1 MELHTKTLHEAE
13 IQDRLQA
20 LEYEAHAL
28 KLGSGPMAR
37 KFGLTDS
44 LEYDAKSFLSV
55 SESLEEEEILG
66 FPYIEY
72 WPSARK
78 QGEIQRR
85 TEALENGIRIMK
97 WNLGL
102 LDTMLNPVPSILVD
116 AVERSVSKD
125 VISKSTPSLDS
136 YCLAPEFEV
145 LLDDPSK
152 RWDDRKE

>member
-66 FPYIEY
+66 FPYI
-72 WPSARK
+72 S
-78 QGEIQRR
+78 I
-85 TEALENGIRIMK
+85 
-97 WNLGL
+97 GL
-102 LDTMLNPVPSILVD
+102 QPANKVRFSDEPRL
-116 AVERSVSKD
+116 
-125 VISKSTPSLDS
+125 
-136 YCLAPEFEV
+136 
-145 LLDDPSK
+145 
-152 RWDDRKE
+152 